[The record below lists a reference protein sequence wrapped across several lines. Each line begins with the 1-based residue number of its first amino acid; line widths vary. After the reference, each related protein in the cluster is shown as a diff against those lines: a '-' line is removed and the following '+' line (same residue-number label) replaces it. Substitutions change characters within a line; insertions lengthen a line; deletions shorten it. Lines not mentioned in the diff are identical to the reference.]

1 MDKQGLYPMILLI
14 FMSNSG
20 RKALENHQTEDED
33 ENPLQADW
41 DEAPRSI
48 GLGCF

>member
-20 RKALENHQTEDED
+20 RKTLENHQTEDED

-41 DEAPRSI
+41 VEAPRSI